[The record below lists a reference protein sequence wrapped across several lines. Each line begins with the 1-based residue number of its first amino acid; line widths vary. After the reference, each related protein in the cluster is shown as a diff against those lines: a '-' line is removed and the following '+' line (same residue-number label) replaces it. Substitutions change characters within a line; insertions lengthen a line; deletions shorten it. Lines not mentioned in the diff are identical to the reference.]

1 MTQTTEQKI
10 LMLVG
15 ISLVW
20 IIVLL
25 IIFREIGW
33 YACIP
38 FFVVYAGI
46 AAIASIPLYRE
57 WSIIAKGERLEG
69 TLIACGRALPLYN
82 YRTIEAAFSMNGQRY
97 TTTFPVENL
106 AYDNLTGLECT
117 VYCRKIRGKRHC
129 LVRDIQ
135 YDRKYCTVG
144 IPLPEK
150 PESELCGRWY
160 LAFSEQELADPMH
173 KKLLRGNGAD
183 YRHLYK

>member
-1 MTQTTEQKI
+1 MMTQTTEQKI
-10 LMLVG
+10 LTLVG
-15 ISLVW
+15 ISVVW

-33 YACIP
+33 YVCIP
-38 FFVVYAGI
+38 FFVVYAGV
-46 AAIASIPLYRE
+46 AAIA
-57 WSIIAKGERLEG
+57 
-69 TLIACGRALPLYN
+69 
-82 YRTIEAAFSMNGQRY
+82 
-97 TTTFPVENL
+97 
-106 AYDNLTGLECT
+106 
-117 VYCRKIRGKRHC
+117 
-129 LVRDIQ
+129 
-135 YDRKYCTVG
+135 G